1 MRSIEVEVDDVLIVV
16 DVDVDVDVDVVDHQV
31 FQLRGG
37 RMRASQGV
45 KNAGAKMCCSPTE
58 GQLMR

>member
-16 DVDVDVDVDVVDHQV
+16 DVDVDVDVVDHQV

-37 RMRASQGV
+37 RMRPSQGV